1 MRLILLTTLS
11 LSLFAFSP
19 LALSQEQSQGL
30 PSDDGQSSVLHSAAN
45 SEQRQAVPQPSDPI
59 IQPKLISEQ
68 EARLSAKYWLE
79 RMSLALKQTQFK
91 ASLIQLQAEQI
102 RPMVYLH
109 GKVDQHEIAF
119 LEYLNGPPKNAVR
132 VDSNV
137 TFIEH
142 DQQPYSVTADRIQGL
157 WPQAFSGDIAR
168 LAGGYQF
175 VLGGRS
181 RIAGRPGQAI
191 RILSKD
197 SHRFGYQV
205 WLDMESYLPLRYD
218 MINDE
223 RQLIEQILVIELLV
237 LQNTPG
243 LLMEAFKQEWPPV
256 INQPERKEGKNWQFD
271 WLPQGFKV
279 VTRDH
284 RRLMGSPDKVEYI
297 ALTDGMVSISVY
309 VARAG
314 TTPLPEEIV
323 TNNGLAIATEQVGNA
338 EVVALGQVP
347 TATLTRIAKSLTLE
361 Q

>member
-11 LSLFAFSP
+11 LSLSAFST
-19 LALSQEQSQGL
+19 LALSQEQSQGF
-30 PSDDGQSSVLHSAAN
+30 PSDVQ
-45 SEQRQAVPQPSDPI
+45 SEQAQTVPHPSDPV
-59 IQPKLISEQ
+59 IQPKVISEE

-109 GKVDQHEIAF
+109 GKVDQHEVAF

-142 DQQPYSVTADRIQGL
+142 DQQPYSVTAERIQGL
-157 WPQAFSGDIAR
+157 WPQAFSADIVY
-168 LAGGYQF
+168 LADGYQF

-181 RIAGRPGQAI
+181 RIAGRPGQLI
-191 RILSKD
+191 RILPKD
-197 SHRFGYQV
+197 NHRFGYQV

-243 LLMEAFKQEWPPV
+243 LLLEAYKQEWPPV

-284 RRLMGSPDKVEYI
+284 RRLMGSPEQVEYI

-309 VARAG
+309 VARSG
-314 TTPLPEEIV
+314 STPLPEEVV

-347 TATLTRIAKSLTLE
+347 AATLTRIAKSLTLE

>member
-1 MRLILLTTLS
+1 MRHLLLATLS
-11 LSLFAFSP
+11 LSVSLYSFSAFSLSNEADV
-19 LALSQEQSQGL
+19 LASPAEVS
-30 PSDDGQSSVLHSAAN
+30 PTS
-45 SEQRQAVPQPSDPI
+45 PQPNDPI
-59 IQPKLISEQ
+59 IQPKVISEQ
-68 EARLSAKYWLE
+68 EARLSATYWLE
-79 RMSLALKQTQFK
+79 RMSQALRETQFK
-91 ASLIQLQAEQI
+91 ASLIQLQADHI

-109 GKVDQHEIAF
+109 GEVEQHEIAF

-132 VDSNV
+132 VDNNV

-142 DQQPYSVTADRIQGL
+142 DQQPYSVTASRIQGL
-157 WPQAFSGDIAR
+157 WPQAFSGDIAS
-168 LAGGYQF
+168 LNAGYQF

-191 RILSKD
+191 RILPKD

-237 LQNTPG
+237 LKNTPG
-243 LLMEAFKQEWPPV
+243 LLVEAYKQEWPPV
-256 INQPERKEGKNWQFD
+256 INQPERKEGQNWQFD

-279 VTRDH
+279 VTRDY
-284 RRLMGSPDKVEYI
+284 RRLMGSPNVVEYI

-314 TTPLPEEIV
+314 STPLPEEIV
-323 TNNGLAIATEQVGNA
+323 TTNGLAIATEQVGNT
-338 EVVALGQVP
+338 EVVALGQMP
-347 TATLTRIAKSLTLE
+347 SATLSRIAKSLTLE